1 MAVHEAR
8 TIANEFIRRGVSA
21 GRPLTPMQ
29 LIKLVY
35 LAHGWMLALFNRPLI
50 KEPIEAWRYG
60 PVIRNLYAELRYFG
74 NQPVTEELL
83 PAFDDDSLDREEAH
97 IVNEVFQKYGRASGI
112 ALSNWTHLAQSPW
125 DQTWRSQGQNAV
137 IPNELMAS
145 YFRRLADDARS
156 AAAARAAQ

>member
-1 MAVHEAR
+1 
-8 TIANEFIRRGVSA
+8 
-21 GRPLTPMQ
+21 
-29 LIKLVY
+29 
-35 LAHGWMLALFNRPLI
+35 FNRPLI

-83 PAFDDDSLDREEAH
+83 QAFDDDSLDREEAH